1 MKHRF
6 ALALYGLLGS
16 ILSAAAGPAYPVGN
30 AGPGF
35 IQGPNGKLS
44 VVLQLPRGFDP
55 DSDRCNLVILMHGV
69 MSNKN
74 IVPIPRI
81 AGKLVKAGYAV
92 LRFDFNGQGKS
103 EGDVLSCT
111 VPSEIDD
118 AMAVYEYACTLPFV
132 DKIVLAGH
140 SQGGAVA
147 GMLAGRLSSE
157 AGGAVGRGAEVD
169 GVVGG
174 GVIGGGSEVDDAVC
188 GGSEVDGAVAGGA
201 EGGGD
206 EGGGDEG
213 GGVVAGGAEVGGAEV
228 GSAVAGGAV
237 GGGDVA
243 GGTVVGGVMG
253 GGAEAG
259 GAVGGGTVV
268 GGTVRRAPD
277 ALVLLAPGGA
287 IKDFAL
293 EGSFLGV
300 HCDPVNPPDYV
311 QVYWYK
317 FSKEYIL
324 TAQKL
329 QIYEESAPYSGP
341 VLVLHGTA
349 DKVIPLKYS
358 ALYNV
363 IYPSCEYVEIP
374 GERHLLTNHPREVD
388 SAIISFLS
396 RAL

>member
-44 VVLQLPRGFDP
+44 VVLQLPRGFEP

-157 AGGAVGRGAEVD
+157 AGGAEGRGAEGD
-169 GVVGG
+169 GVVDG
-174 GVIGGGSEVDDAVC
+174 GVIGGGAV
-188 GGSEVDGAVAGGA
+188 GGDAVAGGVM
-201 EGGGD
+201 G
-206 EGGGDEG
+206 
-213 GGVVAGGAEVGGAEV
+213 
-228 GSAVAGGAV
+228 GGAV
-237 GGGDVA
+237 AGGDVA
-243 GGTVVGGVMG
+243 GGTVVGG
-253 GGAEAG
+253 A
-259 GAVGGGTVV
+259 
-268 GGTVRRAPD
+268 VRRAPD

>member
-55 DSDRCNLVILMHGV
+55 DADRCNLVILMHGV

-188 GGSEVDGAVAGGA
+188 GGSEVDGAVAGG
-201 EGGGD
+201 
-206 EGGGDEG
+206 
-213 GGVVAGGAEVGGAEV
+213 
-228 GSAVAGGAV
+228 
-237 GGGDVA
+237 DVA
-243 GGTVVGGVMG
+243 GGTVVGG
-253 GGAEAG
+253 A
-259 GAVGGGTVV
+259 
-268 GGTVRRAPD
+268 VRRAPD

>member
-44 VVLQLPRGFDP
+44 VVLQLPRGFDL

-157 AGGAVGRGAEVD
+157 AGAAEGRGA
-169 GVVGG
+169 
-174 GVIGGGSEVDDAVC
+174 
-188 GGSEVDGAVAGGA
+188 EVDGAVAGG
-201 EGGGD
+201 
-206 EGGGDEG
+206 
-213 GGVVAGGAEVGGAEV
+213 VEVGG
-228 GSAVAGGAV
+228 AVAGGAMV
-237 GGGDVA
+237 GGAVA
-243 GGTVVGGVMG
+243 GGTVVGG
-253 GGAEAG
+253 A
-259 GAVGGGTVV
+259 
-268 GGTVRRAPD
+268 VRRAPD

-329 QIYEESAPYSGP
+329 QIYEESAPYLGP

>member
-147 GMLAGRLSSE
+147 GMLAGRLSS
-157 AGGAVGRGAEVD
+157 GVGGAEVD

-174 GVIGGGSEVDDAVC
+174 G
-188 GGSEVDGAVAGGA
+188 
-201 EGGGD
+201 
-206 EGGGDEG
+206 
-213 GGVVAGGAEVGGAEV
+213 
-228 GSAVAGGAV
+228 AVAGGAV
-237 GGGDVA
+237 AGGDVA
-243 GGTVVGGVMG
+243 GGTVVGG
-253 GGAEAG
+253 A
-259 GAVGGGTVV
+259 
-268 GGTVRRAPD
+268 VRRAPD

-374 GERHLLTNHPREVD
+374 GELHLLTNHPREVD

>member
-44 VVLQLPRGFDP
+44 VVLQLPRGFEP

-157 AGGAVGRGAEVD
+157 AGGAEGRGAEVD

-174 GVIGGGSEVDDAVC
+174 GAVT
-188 GGSEVDGAVAGGA
+188 GGAVAGGA
-201 EGGGD
+201 E
-206 EGGGDEG
+206 
-213 GGVVAGGAEVGGAEV
+213 
-228 GSAVAGGAV
+228 
-237 GGGDVA
+237 
-243 GGTVVGGVMG
+243 
-253 GGAEAG
+253 
-259 GAVGGGTVV
+259 V

-329 QIYEESAPYSGP
+329 QIYEESAPYLGP

>member
-55 DSDRCNLVILMHGV
+55 DADRCNLVILMHGV

-157 AGGAVGRGAEVD
+157 AGGAEGRGAEGD
-169 GVVGG
+169 GVV
-174 GVIGGGSEVDDAVC
+174 S
-188 GGSEVDGAVAGGA
+188 GGSEVDGA
-201 EGGGD
+201 E
-206 EGGGDEG
+206 
-213 GGVVAGGAEVGGAEV
+213 
-228 GSAVAGGAV
+228 AGGAV
-237 GGGDVA
+237 GGVMAGGAVAGGDVA
-243 GGTVVGGVMG
+243 GGTVVGG
-253 GGAEAG
+253 A
-259 GAVGGGTVV
+259 
-268 GGTVRRAPD
+268 VRRAPD

>member
-55 DSDRCNLVILMHGV
+55 DADRCNLVILMHGV

-157 AGGAVGRGAEVD
+157 AGGAEGRGAEGD
-169 GVVGG
+169 GVVDG
-174 GVIGGGSEVDDAVC
+174 GVIGGGAVGGDAV
-188 GGSEVDGAVAGGA
+188 A
-201 EGGGD
+201 
-206 EGGGDEG
+206 
-213 GGVVAGGAEVGGAEV
+213 
-228 GSAVAGGAV
+228 
-237 GGGDVA
+237 GGDVA
-243 GGTVVGGVMG
+243 GGTVVGG
-253 GGAEAG
+253 A
-259 GAVGGGTVV
+259 
-268 GGTVRRAPD
+268 VRRAPD

>member
-55 DSDRCNLVILMHGV
+55 DADRCNLVILMHGV

-157 AGGAVGRGAEVD
+157 AGGAEGRGAEVD
-169 GVVGG
+169 GVMGG
-174 GVIGGGSEVDDAVC
+174 GAVT
-188 GGSEVDGAVAGGA
+188 GGAVAGGA
-201 EGGGD
+201 E
-206 EGGGDEG
+206 
-213 GGVVAGGAEVGGAEV
+213 
-228 GSAVAGGAV
+228 
-237 GGGDVA
+237 
-243 GGTVVGGVMG
+243 
-253 GGAEAG
+253 
-259 GAVGGGTVV
+259 V

-329 QIYEESAPYSGP
+329 QIYEESAPYLGP

>member
-44 VVLQLPRGFDP
+44 VVLQLPRGFEP

-157 AGGAVGRGAEVD
+157 AGGAEGRGAEVD

-174 GVIGGGSEVDDAVC
+174 GAEGDGAV
-188 GGSEVDGAVAGGA
+188 VDGA
-201 EGGGD
+201 EG
-206 EGGGDEG
+206 
-213 GGVVAGGAEVGGAEV
+213 
-228 GSAVAGGAV
+228 
-237 GGGDVA
+237 
-243 GGTVVGGVMG
+243 GGVMG
-253 GGAEAG
+253 GGAEGGSAVAG
-259 GAVGGGTVV
+259 GA
-268 GGTVRRAPD
+268 VRRAPD

>member
-157 AGGAVGRGAEVD
+157 AGGAEGGGAEVD

-174 GVIGGGSEVDDAVC
+174 GAVVGGVIGGGVIGGGAVGGDAVG
-188 GGSEVDGAVAGGA
+188 GGSEVDGAVGGDAEAGGVMGGGVMAGGA
-201 EGGGD
+201 
-206 EGGGDEG
+206 
-213 GGVVAGGAEVGGAEV
+213 
-228 GSAVAGGAV
+228 
-237 GGGDVA
+237 VA
-243 GGTVVGGVMG
+243 GGTVVGG
-253 GGAEAG
+253 A
-259 GAVGGGTVV
+259 
-268 GGTVRRAPD
+268 VRRAPD

>member
-157 AGGAVGRGAEVD
+157 AGGAEVD
-169 GVVGG
+169 GVM
-174 GVIGGGSEVDDAVC
+174 A

-201 EGGGD
+201 EGGGIV
-206 EGGGDEG
+206 GGGSEVD
-213 GGVVAGGAEVGGAEV
+213 GAEAGDAVGGSAEAGDAV
-228 GSAVAGGAV
+228 GGSAVAGGA
-237 GGGDVA
+237 
-243 GGTVVGGVMG
+243 
-253 GGAEAG
+253 
-259 GAVGGGTVV
+259 
-268 GGTVRRAPD
+268 VRRAPD

>member
-55 DSDRCNLVILMHGV
+55 DADRCNLVILMHGV

-157 AGGAVGRGAEVD
+157 AGGADGRGAEGD
-169 GVVGG
+169 GVVDG
-174 GVIGGGSEVDDAVC
+174 GVIGGGAV
-188 GGSEVDGAVAGGA
+188 GGDAVAGGVM
-201 EGGGD
+201 G
-206 EGGGDEG
+206 
-213 GGVVAGGAEVGGAEV
+213 
-228 GSAVAGGAV
+228 GGAV
-237 GGGDVA
+237 AGGDVA
-243 GGTVVGGVMG
+243 GGTVVGG
-253 GGAEAG
+253 A
-259 GAVGGGTVV
+259 
-268 GGTVRRAPD
+268 VRRAPD

>member
-44 VVLQLPRGFDP
+44 VVLQLPRGFDL

-157 AGGAVGRGAEVD
+157 AGAAEGRGA
-169 GVVGG
+169 
-174 GVIGGGSEVDDAVC
+174 
-188 GGSEVDGAVAGGA
+188 EVDGAVAGG
-201 EGGGD
+201 
-206 EGGGDEG
+206 
-213 GGVVAGGAEVGGAEV
+213 VEVGG
-228 GSAVAGGAV
+228 AVAGGAMV
-237 GGGDVA
+237 GGAVA
-243 GGTVVGGVMG
+243 GGTVVGG
-253 GGAEAG
+253 A
-259 GAVGGGTVV
+259 
-268 GGTVRRAPD
+268 VRRAPD